1 MDIRR
6 RRAPGR
12 QVHAQRSCAER
23 ARHENEQAPKTRK
36 GAGASGEMAATEG
49 VSRSLAG
56 CLPGP
61 CHAPHSPPVTVLR
74 VVRVHVF
81 SLGPCR
87 WADSQGGEG
96 RSQRTRRMR
105 PARPRRSAEPP
116 VPTGAI
122 SFWNHCSP

>member
-36 GAGASGEMAATEG
+36 GAGASGETAATEG

-61 CHAPHSPPVTVLR
+61 CHAPHSPPVTVLC
-74 VVRVHVF
+74 VVCVHVF
-81 SLGPCR
+81 SLGPCW
-87 WADSQGGEG
+87 WADREERAAGKGPGGCG
-96 RSQRTRRMR
+96 RLGHGAPQR
-105 PARPRRSAEPP
+105 PL
-116 VPTGAI
+116 
-122 SFWNHCSP
+122 C